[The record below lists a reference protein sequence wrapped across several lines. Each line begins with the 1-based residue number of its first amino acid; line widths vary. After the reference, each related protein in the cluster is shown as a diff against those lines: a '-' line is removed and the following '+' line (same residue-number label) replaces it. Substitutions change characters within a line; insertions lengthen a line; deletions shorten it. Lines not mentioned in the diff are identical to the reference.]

1 MTLAKITR
9 KDEALI
15 AALLSNP
22 TVRAAAQAVG
32 RSETQVYSRLRDP
45 TFKARYDEA
54 RRELLER
61 SVTELQA
68 HLSEAVGV
76 FVSVMRDRQAP
87 QQTRLNA
94 AEAVMRNCLKLTEQ
108 VDVIERLERLEG
120 KA

>member
-1 MTLAKITR
+1 MAKITR

-22 TVRAAAQAVG
+22 TVRAAAKAVG
-32 RSETQVYSRLRDP
+32 RSETQVYARLRDP
-45 TFKARYDEA
+45 DFKSRYDSA
-54 RRELLER
+54 RHELLER
-61 SVTELQA
+61 SVTELQT

-94 AEAVMRNCLKLTEQ
+94 AEAVMRNCMKLTEQ
-108 VDVIERLERLEG
+108 VDIIERLERLEG
-120 KA
+120 KE

>member
-1 MTLAKITR
+1 MNKTLSR

-15 AALLSNP
+15 AALLSNS
-22 TVRAAAQAVG
+22 TVRAAAKAVN
-32 RSETQVYSRLRDP
+32 RSETQVYARLRDP
-45 TFKARYDEA
+45 AFKARYDEA
-54 RRELLER
+54 RHELLQQSTAALQGRLSAAVE
-61 SVTELQA
+61 VMTEIM
-68 HLSEAVGV
+68 HDTE
-76 FVSVMRDRQAP
+76 AP